1 MTLIKRIALLS
12 FFSTLCIV
20 TVLMISLY
28 SLRMMNANFNA
39 VIELD
44 VTQAIIGKDIK
55 ISLLEMHRAE
65 KSLIL
70 SISQEDMR
78 KYNKDFLTAKKHI
91 QDNIINLILVADKE
105 NLSNLEAVKTLYNKY
120 VDVYEDIYNLTIQN
134 SNQKAK
140 ALLIDGDASNKIKL
154 LDELTVE
161 LALTISNEL
170 LGINL
175 DPNKKTTASKQQALI
190 LLSRIESN
198 TLRSVRDAGRS
209 ILLVDSDEIK
219 KMADSSN
226 FFLSQVKLDIKKLRA
241 ITEQNKSIKIE
252 QIINV
257 LKDYEEVQSD
267 ALRLAILNSNQKQPV
282 FLQLSL
288 KNIFL
293 NQVS

>member
-1 MTLIKRIALLS
+1 
-12 FFSTLCIV
+12 
-20 TVLMISLY
+20 
-28 SLRMMNANFNA
+28 MMNANFNA